1 MCVSGI
7 KTRLLM
13 SKISMLTELKKLDAK
28 TVCGFGIE
36 KLDSWTPV
44 LGVEMV

>member
-13 SKISMLTELKKLDAK
+13 SKISMLTELKLDAI
-28 TVCGFGIE
+28 TVCGFGKD

>member
-13 SKISMLTELKKLDAK
+13 SKISMLTELKLDAK
-28 TVCGFGIE
+28 TVCGFGID
-36 KLDSWTPV
+36 KLDSLTSV